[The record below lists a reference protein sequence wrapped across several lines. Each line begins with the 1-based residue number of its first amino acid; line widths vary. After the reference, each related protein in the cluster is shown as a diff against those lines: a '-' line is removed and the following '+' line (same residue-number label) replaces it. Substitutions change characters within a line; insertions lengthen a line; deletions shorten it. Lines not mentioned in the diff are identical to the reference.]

1 MLVGDHG
8 IGPEYWQDSSK
19 VLDVEGGEFVEVT

>member
-1 MLVGDHG
+1 MLVGDG
-8 IGPEYWQDSSK
+8 IEPEYWQDSSK